1 MNNRVAIFI
10 DGEYMR
16 LTLASEFNRRRVDFQ
31 KLSAAIKGDAE
42 ILRTYFYTCLP
53 YVSNSP
59 TEEVQERF
67 NRAARFHDA
76 LRMLSRFEVRLGRL
90 EYRGRDADG
99 RPRFEQKRV
108 DILLGVD
115 LVQLAAKGHIQE
127 AILIAGD
134 SDFIPAI
141 SVAKSEGVIVRLF
154 HGSQCHDDLRR
165 EVDERVAFDMDL
177 IESAA
182 PD

>member
-1 MNNRVAIFI
+1 MSNRVAIFI

-16 LTLASEFNRRRVDFQ
+16 LTLATEFNRRRVDFQ
-31 KLSAAIKGDAE
+31 KLSAAMKGDAE

-53 YVSNSP
+53 YLGNNP
-59 TEEVQERF
+59 TAEDQERYT
-67 NRAARFHDA
+67 RAARFHDA

-90 EYRGRDADG
+90 EYRGNDADG

-108 DILLGVD
+108 DILPGVD
-115 LVQLAAKGHIQE
+115 MVQLAARGHIQE
-127 AILIAGD
+127 AILVAGD

-154 HGSQCHDDLRR
+154 HGSDCHDDLRR
-165 EVDERVAFDMDL
+165 EVDERISFDMDF
-177 IESAA
+177 IESVA